1 MEEQINCTVN
11 LNRIPTSYEISADFE
26 IARQYHLKHGV
37 KWNYTF
43 QNTNLTGYTSVWTP
57 CIAGYRWLLNN
68 TQNLVTIDP
77 KADINM
83 FVFDEAEWATPTGS
97 KFPLLPNTPTGDT
110 ILFENK
116 PFINI
121 ATYITDHNDG
131 QKSKSGVHIMLK
143 RLEVDGHIKRGASY
157 RNITI
162 VNFPFRPGKERA
174 IWHLEKAFQHL
185 SGYHGYGG
193 AVARHGIESVVAILN
208 GKVESA
214 A

>member
-1 MEEQINCTVN
+1 MTPKQKHLLTFMADYFESHDGVM
-11 LNRIPTSYEISADFE
+11 PT
-26 IARQYHLKHGV
+26 L
-37 KWNYTF
+37 
-43 QNTNLTGYTSVWTP
+43 
-57 CIAGYRWLLNN
+57 
-68 TQNLVTIDP
+68 
-77 KADINM
+77 
-83 FVFDEAEWATPTGS
+83 DEMRVA
-97 KFPLLPNTPTGDT
+97 
-110 ILFENK
+110 I
-116 PFINI
+116 
-121 ATYITDHNDG
+121 G